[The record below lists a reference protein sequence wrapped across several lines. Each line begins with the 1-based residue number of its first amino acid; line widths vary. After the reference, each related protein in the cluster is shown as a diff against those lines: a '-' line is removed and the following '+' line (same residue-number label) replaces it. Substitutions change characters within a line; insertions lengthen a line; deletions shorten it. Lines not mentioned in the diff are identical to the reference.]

1 MGKDERPNN
10 INQCESCE
18 LCHEIN
24 ADPVDI
30 EKNGAKLLTVRIQV
44 DNVCPG
50 KKVCVACIIYDDNNR
65 ILAFRG
71 FTKIVCKEDGCGACG
86 TICRKLVF
94 ALPDTVDIDGLD
106 VRVAANYIYPCE

>member
-10 INQCESCE
+10 NNQCESCD
-18 LCHEIN
+18 LCHEIT

-30 EKNGAKLLTVRIQV
+30 EKNGAKLLTVRIEV

-50 KKVCVACIIYDDNNR
+50 KKVCVACIIYDHCHR

-71 FTKIVCKEDGCGACG
+71 FTKVVCKEDGCGACV
-86 TICRKLVF
+86 TIRRKLVF
-94 ALPDTVDIDGLD
+94 ALPDTVDIDCLD